1 MHCVHPDQF
10 RSSVRRTVRGAAS
23 LAKRRTGNRID
34 LALWPLTPYLHF
46 MRLRVVDLETTGGGR
61 SAEIIEVGFVDVLR
75 DGDGWKAM
83 PPVSKLFRPRGEIS
97 FHAMAVHHL
106 TPAHFCAD
114 DPHCD
119 EYALRKMFAEPADV
133 MVAHS
138 ARFERGFIADT
149 AVGGVP
155 WICTVRSAKAVWPQA
170 PGNSNQVLRYW
181 RGFPLDPALAGP
193 AHRAGPDA
201 WVTAHILMDLLK
213 ESTVEQMIAWTNE
226 PRRLDRI
233 PFGKHRGKPW
243 TEPPD
248 DYLRWMAG
256 QGEMDADVVAAA
268 RLELERRAGGVTGP
282 LAVGPDA
289 G

>member
-1 MHCVHPDQF
+1 ML
-10 RSSVRRTVRGAAS
+10 R
-23 LAKRRTGNRID
+23 AKRQTGRTR
-34 LALWPLTPYLHF
+34 LALSLQTPYLRP
-46 MRLRVVDLETTGGGR
+46 MRLRVVDLETSGGDR
-61 SAEIIEVGFVDVLR
+61 SSEILEVGFVDVVR
-75 DGDGWKAM
+75 DGEGWRPL
-83 PPVSKLFRPRGEIS
+83 PPVTKLFRPRGDIS

-119 EYALRKMFAEPADV
+119 EYALREMFAQPADV

-170 PGNSNQVLRYW
+170 PGHSNQVLRYW
-181 RGFPLDPALAGP
+181 RGFALDPALANP

-213 ESTVEQMIAWTNE
+213 EASVEQMIAWTRE

-233 PFGKHRGKPW
+233 PFGKHRGRPW
-243 TEPPD
+243 AEPPD
-248 DYLRWMAG
+248 DYLRWMTG
-256 QGEMDADVVAAA
+256 QGDMDADVVAAA
-268 RLELERRAGGVTGP
+268 RQELTRRQGLGTVA
-282 LAVGPDA
+282 LADAHDA

>member
-1 MHCVHPDQF
+1 
-10 RSSVRRTVRGAAS
+10 
-23 LAKRRTGNRID
+23 
-34 LALWPLTPYLHF
+34 
-46 MRLRVVDLETTGGGR
+46 MRLRVVDLETSGGDR
-61 SAEIIEVGFVDVLR
+61 SSEILEVGFVDVVR
-75 DGDGWKAM
+75 DGEGWRAL
-83 PPVSKLFRPRGEIS
+83 PPVSKLFRPRGGIS

-106 TPAHFCAD
+106 TPAHFRDD

-119 EYALRKMFAEPADV
+119 EYALREMFAEPADV

-170 PGNSNQVLRYW
+170 PGHSNQVLRYW
-181 RGFPLDPALAGP
+181 RGFALDPGLADP

-213 ESTVEQMIAWTNE
+213 ATSVERMIAWTNE

-233 PFGKHRGKPW
+233 PFGKHRGSPW
-243 TEPPD
+243 AEPPD
-248 DYLRWMAG
+248 DYLRWMTG
-256 QGEMDADVVAAA
+256 QGDMDADVVAAA
-268 RLELERRAGGVTGP
+268 RQELTRRQGTGTST
-282 LAVGPDA
+282 LADA
-289 G
+289 TDAV